1 MTAEPVAAEA
11 GRDFIRD
18 IVQADL
24 DSKKHTQIVTRFPPG
39 AKGYLH
45 IGHAKSIALNFGIAQ
60 EFAGRCHL
68 RFDDTN
74 PTKEEQEY
82 IDSIQADVHWLGYD
96 WGDDLYHASDYFE
109 RLYNWA
115 EDLIRAVKAYV
126 DDQSQEEIRANR
138 GTLPEPGRNSPFRDR
153 SVDENLDLL
162 RRMRAGEFP
171 NGARVLRAKIDMA
184 SGNINLRDPV
194 LYRIL
199 HAEHPRTGTKWSIYP
214 SYDYAHGQSDAI
226 EGITHS
232 ICTLEFEDH
241 RPLYEWLLDKL
252 PVPSKPRQY
261 EFARLNLTY
270 TVLSKR
276 VLTELVRGGHVAG
289 WDDPRMPTIAGLKR
303 RGVPPAAIREFV
315 RRIGVAKANS
325 VVDVGML
332 EFCIREILNKTAQRR
347 MAVLRPLKI
356 VTENDPAGQREEIKA
371 VNHPDDPLAGTR
383 RIAFG
388 RELYIER
395 DDFME
400 NPPKKFF
407 RLSPGTEVRLRYA
420 YFVTCREVIKNA
432 AGEVVELRCTYDPA
446 TKGGNAPDGRKVKAT
461 MHWLSAAHSIPA
473 EIRIYNQLFSK
484 PMPDAAN
491 FAADLNPQSLE
502 VLSDARIEPAITE
515 GNSNEVM
522 QFERQGYFVRDKDS
536 TPDHPVFN
544 RTIGLRD
551 TFSEGVGGGGGR
563 AR

>member
-1 MTAEPVAAEA
+1 MTAAEPVAAEV

-24 DSKKHTQIVTRFPPG
+24 DANKYRQVVTRFPPEPN
-39 AKGYLH
+39 GYLH

-60 EFAGRCHL
+60 EFSGRCHL

-82 IDSIQADVHWLGYD
+82 IDSIQADVRWLGYD
-96 WGDDLYHASDYFE
+96 WGSDLFYASDYFE
-109 RLYNWA
+109 RLYQWA
-115 EDLIRAVKAYV
+115 EGLIEAGHAYV
-126 DDQSQEEIRANR
+126 DDQSQAEIREKR
-138 GTLPEPGRNSPFRDR
+138 GTLTEPGQNSPFRER
-153 SVDENLDLL
+153 SVAENLDLF
-162 RRMRAGEFP
+162 RRMKAGEFP
-171 NGARVLRAKIDMA
+171 NGARVLRAKIDMS

-199 HAEHPRTGTKWSIYP
+199 HATHPRTGDKWSIYP

-252 PVPSKPRQY
+252 PVPSKPHQY

-270 TVLSKR
+270 TLLSKR

-303 RGVPPAAIREFV
+303 RGVPPAAVREFV
-315 RRIGVAKANS
+315 KRIGVAKANS
-325 VVDVGML
+325 VVDVNML
-332 EFCIREILNKTAQRR
+332 EFSIRESLNKTALRR
-347 MAVLRPLKI
+347 MAVLRPLKVVI
-356 VTENDPAGQREEIKA
+356 ENYPEGQIEQIEAI
-371 VNHPDDPLAGTR
+371 NHPDDPAAGTR
-383 RIAFG
+383 SIAFG

-420 YFVTCREVIKNA
+420 YFVRCTDVIKDA
-432 AGEVVELRCTYDPA
+432 AGEVIELRCTYDPA
-446 TKGGNAPDGRKVKAT
+446 TRGGNAPDGRKVKAT
-461 MHWLSAAHSIPA
+461 MHWLSAAKSIPA

-484 PMPDAAN
+484 PSPDAAN

-502 VLSDARIEPAITE
+502 ILPDARIEPAIAAS
-515 GNSNEVM
+515 NSTDVM

-536 TPDHPVFN
+536 TLEHPVFN

-551 TFSEGVGGGGGR
+551 TFAKEVGAKG
-563 AR
+563 

>member
-1 MTAEPVAAEA
+1 MTIETAAAEA

-24 DSKKHTQIVTRFPPG
+24 DSKKHNLIVTRFPPEPN
-39 AKGYLH
+39 GYLH

-60 EFAGRCHL
+60 EFSGRCNL

-82 IDSIQADVHWLGYD
+82 IDSIQADVKWLGYD
-96 WGDDLYHASDYFE
+96 WGSEVFYASDYFE
-109 RLYNWA
+109 RLYEWA
-115 EDLIRAVKAYV
+115 EGLIKDGHAYV
-126 DDQSQEEIRANR
+126 DDQSQEEIRLKR
-138 GTLPEPGRNSPFRDR
+138 GTLTEPGKNSPFRDR
-153 SVDENLDLL
+153 PVDENLDLF
-162 RRMRAGEFP
+162 RRMKAGEFP
-171 NGARVLRAKIDMA
+171 NGTRVLRAKIDMS

-199 HAEHPRTGTKWSIYP
+199 HATHPRTGDKWSIYP

-226 EGITHS
+226 EGVTHS

-261 EFARLNLTY
+261 EMARLNLTY
-270 TVLSKR
+270 TLLSKR
-276 VLTELVRGGHVAG
+276 VLTQLVRDGHVSA

-303 RGVPPAAIREFV
+303 RGVPPAAVREFV
-315 RRIGVAKANS
+315 KRIGVAKANS

-332 EFCIREILNKTAQRR
+332 EFSIREALNKTSLRR
-347 MAVLRPLKI
+347 MAVLRPLKVVI
-356 VTENDPAGQREEIKA
+356 TNYPEGQSEELEAI
-371 VNHPDDPLAGTR
+371 NHPDDPAAGTR
-383 RIAFG
+383 KIAFG
-388 RELYIER
+388 RELYIEQ

-400 NPPKKFF
+400 VPPKKFF

-420 YFVTCREVIKNA
+420 YFIKCTDVIKNA
-432 AGEVVELRCTYDPA
+432 AGEVIELHCTYDPA

-461 MHWLSAAHSIPA
+461 MHWLSAAQSKPA

-484 PMPDAAN
+484 PSPDAGN
-491 FAADLNPQSLE
+491 FTADLNPESLE
-502 VLSDARIEPAITE
+502 ILTDARIEPAIAET
-515 GNSNEVM
+515 NSNDVM

-536 TPDHPVFN
+536 TPGKLVFN

-551 TFSEGVGGGGGR
+551 TFAKEVAKG
-563 AR
+563 

>member
-1 MTAEPVAAEA
+1 MTAEPVAAET

-18 IVQADL
+18 IIQADL
-24 DSKKHTQIVTRFPPG
+24 DAKKYRQIVTRFPPEPN
-39 AKGYLH
+39 GYLH

-60 EFAGRCHL
+60 EFSGRCHL

-96 WGDDLYHASDYFE
+96 WGANLFYASDYFE
-109 RLYNWA
+109 RLYEWA
-115 EDLIRAVKAYV
+115 ETLIRNGDAYV
-126 DDQSQEEIRANR
+126 DDQSQEEIRLTR
-138 GTLPEPGRNSPFRDR
+138 GTLTEPGKDSPYRNR
-153 SVDENLDLL
+153 SVEENLDLF
-162 RRMRAGEFP
+162 RRMKAGEFP
-171 NGARVLRAKIDMA
+171 NGARVLRARIDMS

-199 HAEHPRTGTKWSIYP
+199 HATHPRTGDKWSIYP

-252 PVPSKPRQY
+252 PVPSKPHQY

-270 TVLSKR
+270 TLLSKR

-315 RRIGVAKANS
+315 KRIGVAKANS
-325 VVDVGML
+325 VVDVNML
-332 EFCIREILNKTAQRR
+332 EFSIREILNRTALRR
-347 MAVLRPLKI
+347 MAVLRPLKVVI
-356 VTENDPAGQREEIKA
+356 ENYPEGESEEIEA
-371 VNHPDDPLAGTR
+371 VNHPDDPAEGTR

-400 NPPKKFF
+400 NPPKRFF

-420 YFVTCREVIKNA
+420 YFIRCTDVIKNA
-432 AGEVVELRCTYDPA
+432 AGVVVELRCTYDPA
-446 TKGGNAPDGRKVKAT
+446 TRGGNAPDGRKVKAT
-461 MHWLSAAHSIPA
+461 MHWLPAAQSMPA

-484 PMPDAAN
+484 PVPDASD

-502 VLSDARIEPAITE
+502 VLKDARIEPAIAE
-515 GNSNEVM
+515 ANSPEPM
-522 QFERQGYFVRDKDS
+522 QFERQGYFVRDRDS
-536 TPDHPVFN
+536 TPDRPVFN

-551 TFSEGVGGGGGR
+551 TFAKEVGGKS
-563 AR
+563 

>member
-1 MTAEPVAAEA
+1 MTVEQVAAEV

-24 DSKKHTQIVTRFPPG
+24 DARKYPEIVTRFPPEPN
-39 AKGYLH
+39 GYLH

-60 EFAGRCHL
+60 EFSGRCHL

-82 IDSIQADVHWLGYD
+82 IDSIQADVRWLGYD
-96 WGDDLYHASDYFE
+96 WGTNLFYASDYFE
-109 RLYNWA
+109 RLYEWA
-115 EDLIRAVKAYV
+115 EILIRNGNAYV
-126 DDQSQEEIRANR
+126 DDQSQEQIRITR
-138 GTLPEPGRNSPFRDR
+138 GTLTEPGKNSPYRDR
-153 SVDENLDLL
+153 SVEENLDLF
-162 RRMRAGEFP
+162 RRMKAGEFP
-171 NGARVLRAKIDMA
+171 NGARVLRAKIDMS
-184 SGNINLRDPV
+184 SGNINMRDPV

-199 HAEHPRTGTKWSIYP
+199 HATHPRTGDKWSIYP

-241 RPLYEWLLDKL
+241 RPLYEWLLEKL
-252 PVPSKPRQY
+252 PVPSKPHQY

-315 RRIGVAKANS
+315 KRIGVAKANS

-332 EFCIREILNKTAQRR
+332 EFSIREILNKTALRR
-347 MAVLRPLKI
+347 MAVLRPLKVVI
-356 VTENDPAGQREEIKA
+356 ENYPEGQVEEIEA
-371 VNHPDDPLAGTR
+371 VNHPDDPAAGTR

-420 YFVTCREVIKNA
+420 YFIKCTDVIKDA

-446 TKGGNAPDGRKVKAT
+446 TRGGNAPDGRKVKAT
-461 MHWLSAAHSIPA
+461 MNWLPAAQSIPA

-484 PMPDAAN
+484 PAPDAAN

-502 VLSDARIEPAITE
+502 ILKDARIEPAIAQA
-515 GNSNEVM
+515 NSPEPM
-522 QFERQGYFVRDKDS
+522 QFERQGYFVRDPDS

-551 TFSEGVGGGGGR
+551 TFAKEVGAKG
-563 AR
+563 

>member
-1 MTAEPVAAEA
+1 MTPEPVATET

-24 DSKKHTQIVTRFPPG
+24 DSHKYQQIVTRFPPEPN
-39 AKGYLH
+39 GYLH

-60 EFAGRCHL
+60 EFSGRCHL

-74 PTKEEQEY
+74 PIKEEQEY
-82 IDSIQADVHWLGYD
+82 IDSIQTDVRWLGYD
-96 WGDDLYHASDYFE
+96 WGANLFYASDYFD
-109 RLYNWA
+109 RLYEWA
-115 EDLIRAVKAYV
+115 EDLIKAGHAYV
-126 DDQSQEEIRANR
+126 DDQSPTEIRERR
-138 GTLPEPGRNSPFRDR
+138 GTLTEPGRNSPFRDR
-153 SVDENLDLL
+153 SVEENLDLF
-162 RRMRAGEFP
+162 RRMKAGEFP

-199 HAEHPRTGTKWSIYP
+199 HAHHPRTGNKWSIYP

-252 PVPSKPRQY
+252 PVPSTPHQY

-270 TVLSKR
+270 TLLSKR
-276 VLTELVRGGHVAG
+276 VLTQLVRDGHVG
-289 WDDPRMPTIAGLKR
+289 SWDDPRMPTIAGLRR
-303 RGVPPAAIREFV
+303 RGVPPAAV
-315 RRIGVAKANS
+315 RDFIKRIGVAKANS

-332 EFCIREILNKTAQRR
+332 EFAIREYLNRTAQRR
-347 MAVLRPLKI
+347 MAVLRPLKVVI
-356 VTENDPAGQREEIKA
+356 ENYPEGTSEEIEA
-371 VNHPDDPLAGTR
+371 INHPDDPAAGTR
-383 RIAFG
+383 RIAFA
-388 RELYIER
+388 REIYIER

-420 YFVTCREVIKNA
+420 YFIKCTGVIKND
-432 AGEVVELRCTYDPA
+432 AGEVTELRCTYDPA

-461 MHWLSAAHSIPA
+461 MHWLPAAESVPA
-473 EIRIYNQLFSK
+473 EIRIYNQLFVN
-484 PMPDAAN
+484 PTPDAAN
-491 FAADLNPQSLE
+491 FVADLNPQSLE
-502 VLSDARIEPAITE
+502 ILPDARIEPAIAQA
-515 GNSNEVM
+515 NSAEPM
-522 QFERQGYFVRDKDS
+522 QFERQGYFVRDADS
-536 TPDHPVFN
+536 TPERPVFN

-551 TFSEGVGGGGGR
+551 TFAKEVGGKG
-563 AR
+563 